1 MPALATVREPARRQ
15 LLGCRP
21 LAGNAPT
28 VALGIEFKNGSVV
41 NKPIDRR
48 DSDGGI
54 GENLAPF
61 AERLIAGDDERAALV
76 ALGDQLEQHAG
87 LGLVFADIAE
97 VVEDQAVELVELG
110 QSRRQGEIA
119 PRSLQF
125 LHEIGGAGE
134 QHAIAVVDQPGADR
148 RGRMRLAGAARNSV
162 ILPGVLPSVKV
173 ELPDLAG
180 FDALLGVQA

>member
-1 MPALATVREPARRQ
+1 MAGSIPARATRICSALGSWKLISASMPALATVREPARRQ
-15 LLGCRP
+15 LLGCP

-28 VALGIEFKNGSVV
+28 VALGVEFKNGSVV

-54 GENLAPF
+54 GEDLAPF

-110 QSRRQGEIA
+110 EGRR
-119 PRSLQF
+119 
-125 LHEIGGAGE
+125 
-134 QHAIAVVDQPGADR
+134 
-148 RGRMRLAGAARNSV
+148 
-162 ILPGVLPSVKV
+162 
-173 ELPDLAG
+173 
-180 FDALLGVQA
+180 